1 MVCNRLKGGMLG
13 SDMALFKT
21 SDPETILD
29 SYVVEDRYSGPL
41 VDECQSWRLLSSTID
56 DGWLI
61 VEMDRPLDT
70 MDTQD
75 LQILNDAQL
84 IAETRLIAAW
94 GDTESVSYH
103 GFNVGKVATRLYSS
117 QSGDDSTAS
126 FKELAEAASDGF
138 LEIRESNYT
147 IPARDTTYE
156 YVCKSFAEL
165 KAEFNLPDPGDGSLY
180 FIGVE
185 AVLSPETE
193 QFVHHFIVG
202 GGSAECN
209 DDFSQN
215 MLWGWAP
222 GEEPLLLPSNVGIP
236 MFGPNDAI
244 QSISIQIHYNNP
256 GEVPDQIG
264 KFCLACVVLI
274 YGHALL

>member
-1 MVCNRLKGGMLG
+1 MLG
-13 SDMALFKT
+13 SDMALFKA

-29 SYVVEDRYSGPL
+29 SYVVEDRNPGPL
-41 VDECQSWRLLSSTID
+41 VDECQSWQLVSSIIE

-61 VEMDRPLDT
+61 VEMNRPLDT

-75 LQILNDAQL
+75 LQILNDAEL

-94 GDTESVSYH
+94 GDSESVSYH
-103 GFNVGKVATRLYSS
+103 GFNVGKVATKLYSP
-117 QSGDDSTAS
+117 QRGDDVTAS
-126 FKELAEAASDGF
+126 FQERAEAASDGF
-138 LEIRESNYT
+138 LEIRENNYN
-147 IPARDTTYE
+147 IPARDTTYQ
-156 YVCKSFAEL
+156 YVCKNFAEL
-165 KAEFNLPDPGDGSLY
+165 QAEFNLPDPGNGSLH

-185 AVLSPETE
+185 AILSPETE

-202 GGSAECN
+202 GGAGCTSN
-209 DDFSQN
+209 DDASTN

-244 QSISIQIHYNNP
+244 QSISIEIHYNNP

-264 KFCLACVVLI
+264 KLSFSKRNV
-274 YGHALL
+274 